1 MKSLPITPLSQFDVA
16 LEKQNMSQVIPLG
29 PGARMLTTR
38 EAAQRLGVSL
48 RTVQLWVEADI
59 LPAARTPGGHRRIPH
74 NAVEALALSTGLGG
88 EPVIRSHCVDVSARD
103 QVVARPDQGFDT
115 STISAGSQCT
125 IAGAFDVLLVAD
137 NPIWQVRCEQ
147 ALEPFSPDI
156 RIRFAETGYL
166 ALLQIGQR
174 VPDLLITNLELPGMD
189 GLAMLRTLERCESIG
204 CMRIL
209 ALSHMDEHS
218 LQARGGLPG
227 FVEHIRM
234 PVTPEGIALR
244 VGQWLLNQRV
254 S

>member
-1 MKSLPITPLSQFDVA
+1 
-16 LEKQNMSQVIPLG
+16 MSQVIPLG

-88 EPVIRSHCVDVSARD
+88 VPIVRSHRVEAKGRDAVLTRSDDAFEPSAN
-103 QVVARPDQGFDT
+103 AAASQG
-115 STISAGSQCT
+115 SAS
-125 IAGAFDVLLVAD
+125 GALDVLLVAD

-147 ALEPFSPDI
+147 ALEPFLPDI
-156 RIRFAETGYL
+156 HIRFAETGYL
-166 ALLQIGQR
+166 ALLQIGQK

-204 CMRIL
+204 RMRIL
-209 ALSHMDEHS
+209 ALSHMDGQS
-218 LQARGGLPG
+218 LKERGGLPS

-234 PVTPEGIALR
+234 PVTPEGVAVR

>member
-1 MKSLPITPLSQFDVA
+1 
-16 LEKQNMSQVIPLG
+16 MSQVIPLG

-88 EPVIRSHCVDVSARD
+88 EPLARGNALEARSPMRRKAAAEASLEDDAIPRAASVRA
-103 QVVARPDQGFDT
+103 
-115 STISAGSQCT
+115 
-125 IAGAFDVLLVAD
+125 AGAPRDVLLVAD

-147 ALEPFSPDI
+147 ALAPFLPNI
-156 RIRFAETGYL
+156 QLRFAETGYL
-166 ALLQIGQR
+166 ALLQIGQK

-189 GLAMLRTLERCESIG
+189 GLAMLRTLERCESIAG
-204 CMRIL
+204 MRIL
-209 ALSHMDEHS
+209 ALSHLDEGE
-218 LQARGGLPG
+218 LKRRGGLPAS
-227 FVEHIRM
+227 VELMHL
-234 PVTPEGIALR
+234 PVSPEGVAVR
-244 VGQWLLNQRV
+244 VGRWLLHQRV